1 MAGSLAVS
9 TQLLLVGTGGFAGAV
24 LRFLVAGAI
33 PRVREIHTGTLTV
46 NVIGSFVLAA
56 LTFSSVS
63 GSMTYL
69 VSIGV
74 LGSFTT
80 FSTFAYESFRL
91 LEEGEKKYSLL
102 NIVLNLGMCMAG
114 VIAAQLIFG

>member
-1 MAGSLAVS
+1 
-9 TQLLLVGTGGFAGAV
+9 
-24 LRFLVAGAI
+24 
-33 PRVREIHTGTLTV
+33 
-46 NVIGSFVLAA
+46 
-56 LTFSSVS
+56 
-63 GSMTYL
+63 

-102 NIVLNLGMCMAG
+102 NIVLNLGICMAG
-114 VIAAQLIFG
+114 VMTAYLITGQ